1 MRPGA
6 QGDIVKMKRLFLPAV
21 LLGLLAGCKT
31 EHKVVTEN
39 TVAIQPI
46 HITLD
51 INLKIDKALDDF
63 FNDLD

>member
-1 MRPGA
+1 
-6 QGDIVKMKRLFLPAV
+6 MKRLFLPAV

>member
-1 MRPGA
+1 MR
-6 QGDIVKMKRLFLPAV
+6 RLILMIP

-31 EHKVVTEN
+31 QHTVKTES
-39 TVAIQPI
+39 TIAPI

-63 FNDLD
+63 FNDID